1 MKYVYLFNLEGT
13 NIYKIGYSKHPE
25 KRISEV
31 QVGCP
36 FKVVEVAR
44 FESKYP
50 TQVESNLHRKVES
63 NLHRKFGLQKED
75 EEGREL
81 QGEFFSLSLEDRK
94 MFKEHCQ
101 KYEDMNILM
110 EDNTY
115 LQDKKKTR

>member
-13 NIYKIGYSKHPE
+13 NIYKIGYSKHPD

-44 FESKYP
+44 FESHYP
-50 TQVESNLHRKVES
+50 TQVESNLHRK
-63 NLHRKFGLQKED
+63 FGFQKTD
-75 EEGREL
+75 EHGNEL
-81 QGEFFSLSLEDRK
+81 QGEFFALSSDDRES
-94 MFKEHCQ
+94 FYEHCQ
-101 KYEDMNILM
+101 KFENVMVLM

-115 LQDKKKTR
+115 LQDKKKT